1 MASGPRWLSS
11 RMVRAAKPDGQEC
24 SAWMKRA
31 DCTVSRVAAA
41 ICCITHTVIL
51 RLPPGFLRD
60 SAVQDRRLRVH
71 LFDTGA
77 SPPTLLAHTCGDAPC
92 IANARSFQ
100 TPRPAVI
107 PAVTQPVASPPM
119 YAQQPTA
126 YAVQPP
132 SPYGYAPAPMMPVT
146 APPQSTSAYS
156 MQALQAGMANMRMDA
171 DPAAMAAFQVQAARM
186 AQYAQQIPLQQP
198 RVHNRVQSQVQG
210 PVYVSSPTGTHVN
223 VGQGAIKTEV
233 RGVFVSNID
242 FKASSRELQRF
253 FSRAGE
259 IVHCQLQRDPATGK
273 SKGNATVQ
281 YAAANDAKNAVR
293 LFHNEKYMG
302 MRLKVRLDKEP
313 VAIGVPSAS
322 SSRSNGAATT
332 ARPTQQSRNNTEP
345 IIVNGSVCQK

>member
-1 MASGPRWLSS
+1 M
-11 RMVRAAKPDGQEC
+11 
-24 SAWMKRA
+24 
-31 DCTVSRVAAA
+31 
-41 ICCITHTVIL
+41 IL
-51 RLPPGFLRD
+51 IPLPGFLRD

-71 LFDTGA
+71 LFDTSK
-77 SPPTLLAHTCGDAPC
+77 SPPTLLAHTCGEAPC
-92 IANARSFQ
+92 IANARSFAA
-100 TPRPAVI
+100 PRPAVV
-107 PAVTQPVASPPM
+107 PVVTRPVASPPM
-119 YAQQPTA
+119 YTQQPTA
-126 YAVQPP
+126 YTVQPP
-132 SPYGYAPAPMMPVT
+132 SPYGYPPVPMMPVT
-146 APPQSTSAYS
+146 APPQRTSAYP
-156 MQALQAGMANMRMDA
+156 MQALQAGMANMRMGIT
-171 DPAAMAAFQVQAARM
+171 DPAAAAVYQARM
-186 AQYAQQIPLQQP
+186 AQAYAQQIALQQP
-198 RVHNRVQSQVQG
+198 PVQNRVQSQVQG

-233 RGVFVSNID
+233 RGVFISNID
-242 FKASSRELQRF
+242 YKAGSKELQKF

-259 IVHCQLQRDPATGK
+259 IVHCQLLRDSATGK

-322 SSRSNGAATT
+322 SSRSNGTAST